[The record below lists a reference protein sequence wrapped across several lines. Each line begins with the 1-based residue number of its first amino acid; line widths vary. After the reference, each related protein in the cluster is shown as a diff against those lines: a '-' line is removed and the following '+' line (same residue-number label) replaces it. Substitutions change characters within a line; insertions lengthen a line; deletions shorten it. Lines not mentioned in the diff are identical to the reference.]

1 MAVGSRQS
9 ARPAASVGVL
19 WFVVV
24 RWGRGE
30 RLVGRCWL
38 LAVAVN
44 TLTLI
49 GSKRYNVTFGL

>member
-24 RWGRGE
+24 GKRGE
-30 RLVGRCWL
+30 VGRCWL

-44 TLTLI
+44 T
-49 GSKRYNVTFGL
+49 